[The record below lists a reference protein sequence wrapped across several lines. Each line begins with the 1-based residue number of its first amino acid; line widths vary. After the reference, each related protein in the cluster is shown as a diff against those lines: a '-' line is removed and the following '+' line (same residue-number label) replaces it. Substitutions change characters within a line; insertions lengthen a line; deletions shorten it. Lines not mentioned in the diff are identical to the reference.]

1 MRKLFK
7 RTEKVSL
14 DDYDLLIL
22 KTLIEESRISLTDI
36 SKKAGLSRFAV
47 KNRVEKLFND
57 RIIVGSTVILN
68 PSLVGF
74 KRTVFFEFK
83 TNPHEPWLAKLLE
96 KTNACDLLY
105 GITGEYSLFGRFR
118 MTDDEHFSRVLKKI
132 DDAMAKSFFKKYRVV
147 NAIRI
152 FKEAGVAFKTE
163 ETGLKLDQI
172 DLRILE
178 ILLNQAEFVKAPLP
192 VTTVQLSQ
200 LLHKFE
206 VKISQPTVFQRLT
219 KLEKKGVIVKNTV
232 RVDWARLGSKT
243 KVLVRIK
250 ANPNMYDVV
259 ARDFLA
265 PMNEITDL
273 YRTGEEY
280 GLLAIVRVHDASE
293 YNAFLLKLYD
303 SRDVIDTY
311 TTLVLDERKNSP
323 TFLRKEE

>member
-1 MRKLFK
+1 M
-7 RTEKVSL
+7 SL
-14 DDYDLLIL
+14 DHYDSLIL
-22 KTLIEESRISLTDI
+22 KMLIEESRTSLTDI
-36 SKKAGLSRFAV
+36 SKKSGLSRFAV

-57 RIIVGSTVILN
+57 RIIFGPTVILN
-68 PSLVGF
+68 PSLAGF
-74 KRTVFFEFK
+74 RRTVFFELK

-96 KTNACDLLY
+96 KTSSCDLLY

-132 DDAMAKSFFKKYRVV
+132 DDAIAKSFFKKYRVV

-152 FKEAGVAFKTE
+152 FKEAGVAFKAE
-163 ETGLKLDQI
+163 ETGLKLDEK

-178 ILLNQAEFVKAPLP
+178 ILLNQAEFVRAPLP
-192 VTTVQLSQ
+192 VTTVQLSR
-200 LLHKFE
+200 LLHGFG

-219 KLEKKGVIVKNTV
+219 KLEKNGVIVKNTM
-232 RVDWARLGSKT
+232 RVDWARLGLKT
-243 KVLVRIK
+243 KVMVRIK
-250 ANPNMYDVV
+250 ANPNVYDVV

-265 PMNEITDL
+265 SLDEITDL

-280 GLLAIVRVHDASE
+280 GLLAIVRVFDVSE
-293 YNAFLLKLYD
+293 YNAFLVKLYD

-311 TTLVLDERKNSP
+311 TTLVLEERKNSP